1 MSRYPRPSYTPTA
14 TRPPQAPRSHSGP
27 ANHSMANF
35 YKNTTAEMGNLICK
49 RTLGL
54 NLYSCNIFKASS
66 VYLTRNIFI
75 NVILADSGYT
85 RCSSSRFSSRSS
97 TPTYQ
102 DQVGNTYI

>member
-54 NLYSCNIFKASS
+54 NLYSCNIIRLEI
-66 VYLTRNIFI
+66 YLSMLSLQIV
-75 NVILADSGYT
+75 VIQDAVPADFPHVLVLLHIKI
-85 RCSSSRFSSRSS
+85 R
-97 TPTYQ
+97 
-102 DQVGNTYI
+102 

>member
-54 NLYSCNIFKASS
+54 DLYSCNIFYYPPFIRLEI
-66 VYLTRNIFI
+66 YLSMLSLQIV
-75 NVILADSGYT
+75 VIQDAVPADFPHVLVLLHT
-85 RCSSSRFSSRSS
+85 KIR
-97 TPTYQ
+97 
-102 DQVGNTYI
+102 

>member
-54 NLYSCNIFKASS
+54 NLYYCNTPFIRLEI
-66 VYLTRNIFI
+66 YLSMLSLQIV
-75 NVILADSGYT
+75 VIQDVVPADFPHVLVLLHIKI
-85 RCSSSRFSSRSS
+85 R
-97 TPTYQ
+97 
-102 DQVGNTYI
+102 